1 MLRKLYKRVQA
12 RLNKKYRVELI
23 DDVTLS
29 QSRQLLVKPITIILF
44 GALLLIGIVGGTAA
58 LVIYTPTFH
67 SLIPG
72 YINPEV
78 ALQKEALM
86 AEKISRMDEETLRFE
101 AYISSLK
108 RIAGVDNDS
117 LPTFS
122 QESLDSITMEDLDI
136 APERSQPAASPSISG
151 RSTDI
156 GNESGP
162 TKVIYLPDERFQ
174 ATRMVSK
181 PLLMNLF
188 PPVSGEV
195 RNGFDASRQHYGV
208 DIVAEEN
215 TMIKSVAE
223 GYVIMSE
230 YSEDNGWVIGI
241 ASGENVISFYKHN
254 SRLLKGAGDYVAE
267 GEPIAVIGNTGE
279 NSTGPHLHLEIW
291 HQGVPLDPMNYIKF
305 NP

>member
-1 MLRKLYKRVQA
+1 MLRKLYKRIQA

-29 QSRQLLVKPITIILF
+29 QSRQYLVKPITIILF

-58 LVIYTPTFH
+58 LVIYTPAFH

-78 ALQKEALM
+78 ALQKEAVM

-108 RIAGVDNDS
+108 RIAGVDNDT

-122 QESLDSITMEDLDI
+122 QASLDSIEMEELDI
-136 APERSQPAASPSISG
+136 APERSQPTASA
-151 RSTDI
+151 STSEM
-156 GNESGP
+156 GNEAAP
-162 TKVIYLPDERFQ
+162 VKVVYLPDERFQ
-174 ATRMVSK
+174 ATRMHSK

-188 PPVSGEV
+188 PPLSGEV
-195 RNGFDASRQHYGV
+195 RNKFDPSQQHYGV
-208 DIVAEEN
+208 DIVAEKN

-254 SRLLKGAGDYVAE
+254 SRLLKGAGDYVTE

-279 NSTGPHLHLEIW
+279 NTTGPHLHLEIW
-291 HQGVPLDPMNYIKF
+291 HQGVPLDPMNYVKF